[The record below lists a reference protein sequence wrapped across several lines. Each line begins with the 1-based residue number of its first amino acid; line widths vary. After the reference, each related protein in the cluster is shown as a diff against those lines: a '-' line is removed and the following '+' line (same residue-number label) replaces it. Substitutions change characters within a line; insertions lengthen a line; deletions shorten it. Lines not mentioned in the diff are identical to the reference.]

1 MFAFFFLLDS
11 QEVWEMKFL
20 NQHLTWM
27 IKIRPCK
34 EPVNSSLE
42 AVVRVI
48 FFTGVPVIITLCPW
62 KKIACLLTPKQQSAK
77 HKPFRLVFQTSLWP
91 TAFSVIPTLKP
102 KRSACF
108 YYYWNTN
115 HEHSDYLSFYLC
127 FPLCLLQSPDISASS
142 KSTIL
147 SVFRGPGHFHSPVY
161 SKPSWGAAATPV
173 LLILCDLA
181 PSPYS
186 DKNPTNK

>member
-102 KRSACF
+102 ERSACF

-115 HEHSDYLSFYLC
+115 HEHSDYLSIC
-127 FPLCLLQSPDISASS
+127 VFPSAYYNLQIFQPPLSPQYS
-142 KSTIL
+142 
-147 SVFRGPGHFHSPVY
+147 VY
-161 SKPSWGAAATPV
+161 SE
-173 LLILCDLA
+173 DLDTSTHQCIPNQA
-181 PSPYS
+181 EELQQPQCCWFCAI
-186 DKNPTNK
+186 